1 VRLYRSYGFEE
12 IPDYNRNPRADLWM
26 EVRLVPGRS

>member
-26 EVRLVPGRS
+26 ELRLAPV